1 MGDFPSSCSEPRL
14 LFLIQCAR
22 SEKSDLQ
29 NIPKLRISL
38 SLVLPF
44 RSRQRTDP
52 SSREHKP
59 ANRKHRAIIAIAPS
73 QLIGRAKEQ
82 DDCYKLRCH
91 VPGLGKDD
99 VKITVDDGV
108 LNIRGERKEE
118 EEEGSNDEFWLA
130 RSYGYYNSSVV
141 LPEDAKDGVLNI
153 VISKSE
159 RVKKDVKEIEVQ

>member
-1 MGDFPSSCSEPRL
+1 MTLDVFSNEFFPSGL
-14 LFLIQCAR
+14 GNA
-22 SEKSDLQ
+22 
-29 NIPKLRISL
+29 
-38 SLVLPF
+38 LV
-44 RSRQRTDP
+44 Q
-52 SSREHKP
+52 
-59 ANRKHRAIIAIAPS
+59 AIAPS

-82 DDCYKLRCH
+82 DDCYKLRYH

-108 LNIRGERKEE
+108 LNIRAERKEE
-118 EEEGSNDEFWLA
+118 EEEGSNDEFWSA

-159 RVKKDVKEIEVQ
+159 GVKKDV